1 MKFFLILLSTVFCFL
16 STSYSQNT
24 ALHFDGTDDYV
35 DLTSIASFM
44 QGRDE
49 FSFEIWIKPDVAQAS
64 DYGMI
69 FSGNSNNVGN
79 QLHRFVLRLSG
90 PEDFTSNSVTLN
102 IPSGGSYYKIVGS
115 TDVFDGKCHHIAWT
129 YNNGLS
135 KLYIDGNLQG
145 STVKLLAF
153 EATDRFSLGQE
164 YDPPGYTPTD
174 FFKGKLEE
182 CRIWDREVSPSQ
194 LTEFMHTEIP
204 SYQNGLLAYYRFN
217 QGIAGGDNSNETT
230 LINEVTGGQS
240 GLLKN
245 FSLTGSSSN
254 FITANCV
261 TLLALDQISDVKQ
274 QKIEYSIYPNPTA
287 EKFFFINVSTEDL
300 VQVELINYLGQVVL
314 KQEIVFSN
322 SSHRITIENITPG
335 IYLIRINLKNAATTF
350 TNRLVIIN

>member
-44 QGRDE
+44 QGRDK
-49 FSFEIWIKPDVAQAS
+49 FSFEIWIKPDVVQVS

-69 FSGNSNNVGN
+69 FSANSNNVGN

-90 PEDFTSNSVTLN
+90 PEDFNSNSVTLN

-145 STVKLLAF
+145 SMARPLVF

-182 CRIWDREVSPSQ
+182 CRIWDREISLSH

-204 SYQNGLLAYYRFN
+204 SYQNGLLAYFRFN
-217 QGIAGGDNSNETT
+217 QGIAGGNNSNETT
-230 LINEVTGGQS
+230 LTNEVTGGQS

-261 TLLALDQISDVKQ
+261 TLLTIEQIHHLS
-274 QKIEYSIYPNPTA
+274 QKIECLVYPNPTA
-287 EKFFFINVSTEDL
+287 EKFFFIDVSTEDL
-300 VQVELINYLGQVVL
+300 VQVQLINYLGQVVFE
-314 KQEIVFSN
+314 QEIVFSN
-322 SSHRITIENITPG
+322 SSHRIATENIAPG
-335 IYLIRINLKNAATTF
+335 IYLIRINLKNAATTL
-350 TNRLVIIN
+350 TNKLIITN